1 MKLYENCGIIWS
13 SEITFSRKESMRTN
27 KNGGFLMINF
37 KTFRAFK
44 VISLVL
50 FGSMAVSLASCG
62 GGSSSSIVPMT
73 AITVSGAGG
82 ASTITINGGTLQMSA
97 VVTPV
102 DTSNKAIV
110 WSVTDA
116 TGEAHISSGGLLTA
130 VADGNVL
137 VKATSVSL
145 PTINGT
151 LSVTISNQAATS
163 KAALVSAIAAAIDNK
178 STVSDSVSGSD
189 VWPDAIWATTEV
201 LASYQTAIDTAQAVV
216 DDAVATQ
223 LAVDNAVTAL
233 QTATATFNDDKASGT
248 RIANMA
254 LLISAIA
261 SANDNKAS
269 AVVSVDGSDVM
280 PANKWVRA
288 TVKTS
293 YETAI
298 ASAQTVVDTAGLK
311 QDVVDNAVTA
321 LAAATLIFNNAKQD
335 GTKVVVAAQRVELG
349 LAGNYAVLAKSA
361 VSTTGTTMVTGD
373 VAVSPAAG
381 SYITGF
387 SETLDASNN
396 YATSAYVTGHIYASD
411 FAEPTPTT
419 LTTAIANMETAY
431 TTGVGFAPDATELFA
446 GDLSGQ
452 TMTAGV
458 YKWGNNVLINTDLTL
473 NGSSTD
479 VWVFQIAGTL
489 TEAANIHI
497 TLSGGA
503 NPANIFWLVADSV
516 SIGVG
521 AHAEGIILGVTD
533 IAMGTN
539 SSINGRLL
547 AQTAVTL
554 DATTVVQPS

>member
-1 MKLYENCGIIWS
+1 
-13 SEITFSRKESMRTN
+13 
-27 KNGGFLMINF
+27 MINN
-37 KTFRAFK
+37 KTFRFFK
-44 VISLVL
+44 VVSLVL
-50 FGSMAVSLASCG
+50 FGGLAMSLASCG
-62 GGSSSSIVPMT
+62 GASSSQLVPVT

-82 ASTITINGGTLQMSA
+82 ASTIVIEGGTLQMSA

-102 DTSNKAIV
+102 DASNKSIV
-110 WSVTDA
+110 WSVTDG
-116 TGEAHISSGGLLTA
+116 TGEASISSSGLLTA

-137 VKATSVSL
+137 VKAASVSL

-163 KAALVSAIAAAIDNK
+163 KAALVSAIAAASDNK
-178 STVSDSVSGSD
+178 SSVSVSVSGSD
-189 VWPDAIWATTEV
+189 IWPDAVWATTEV
-201 LASYQTAIDTAQAVV
+201 LATYQTAIDAAQAVV

-223 LAVDNAVTAL
+223 LAVDNAITTL
-233 QTATATFNDDKASGT
+233 QAATATFNGAKAVGN
-248 RIANMA
+248 RVANMA
-254 LLISAIA
+254 LLASAIA
-261 SANDNKAS
+261 SANENKAS

-280 PANKWVRA
+280 PANKWVSVA
-288 TVKTS
+288 AKTS
-293 YETAI
+293 YENAI
-298 ASAQTVVDTAGLK
+298 AAAVMVVENLALK

-321 LAAATLIFNNAKQD
+321 LAAATLTFNNAKQD
-335 GTKVVVAAQRVELG
+335 GTKVVVAADRVELAS
-349 LAGNYAVLAKSA
+349 AGNYAILAKSA
-361 VSTTGTTMVTGD
+361 ISTTGTTMVTGD
-373 VAVSPAAG
+373 IAVSPAAG

-396 YATSAYVTGHIYASD
+396 FATSAYLTGRIYASD
-411 FAEPTPTT
+411 FAAPTPTT
-419 LTTAIANMETAY
+419 LTTAVADMETAY
-431 TTGVGFAPDATELFA
+431 TTGVGFAPDATELYA

-458 YKWGNNVLINTDLTL
+458 YKWTNSVLINSDLTL

-497 TLSGGA
+497 ILSGGA
-503 NPANIFWLVADSV
+503 NPANIFWLVADSI

-521 AHAEGIILGVTD
+521 AHAEGIMIGVTD

>member
-1 MKLYENCGIIWS
+1 
-13 SEITFSRKESMRTN
+13 
-27 KNGGFLMINF
+27 MINN
-37 KTFRAFK
+37 KTFRFFK
-44 VISLVL
+44 VVSLVL
-50 FGSMAVSLASCG
+50 FGGLAMSLASCG
-62 GGSSSSIVPMT
+62 GTPSSQLVPVT

-82 ASTITINGGTLQMSA
+82 ASTIAIEGGTLQMSA

-102 DTSNKAIV
+102 DASNKAIV
-110 WSVTDA
+110 WSVTDG
-116 TGEAHISSGGLLTA
+116 TGEASISSSGLLTA

-137 VKATSVSL
+137 VKAASVSL

-178 STVSDSVSGSD
+178 STVAVSVSGSD
-189 VWPDAIWATTEV
+189 IWPDAVWATTEV
-201 LASYQTAIDTAQAVV
+201 LATYQTAIDAAQAVV

-223 LAVDNAVTAL
+223 LAVDGAITTLQIATTA
-233 QTATATFNDDKASGT
+233 FNDAKAIGS
-248 RIANMA
+248 RIANKA

-261 SANDNKAS
+261 SANENKAS

-280 PANKWVRA
+280 PANKWVTA
-288 TVKTS
+288 AVKTS

-298 ASAQTVVDTAGLK
+298 ASAQTVVDTADLK
-311 QDVVDNAVTA
+311 QDVVDTAVTT

-335 GTKVVVAAQRVELG
+335 GTKVVVAAERVELG
-349 LAGNYAVLAKSA
+349 SAGNYAVLAKSA

-373 VAVSPAAG
+373 IAVSPAAG

-387 SETLDASNN
+387 SETLDASNSF
-396 YATSAYVTGHIYASD
+396 ATSSYVVGHIYASD
-411 FAEPTPTT
+411 YAEPTPTT

-458 YKWGNNVLINTDLTL
+458 YKWGNNVLINSDLTL

-489 TEAANIHI
+489 TQAANIDV

-503 NPANIFWLVADSV
+503 SAANIFWLVADSV

-521 AHAEGIILGVTD
+521 AHTEGIIIGVTD